1 MSRHRT
7 LSAAL
12 FTVALALGLGL
23 GAHAAAAEEEQKAD
37 VDDTVSGSIMK
48 DAVGDVVLTDRAEW
62 EAQLARYEG
71 RPHPPIYYLGASW
84 LGISPDFVVAAHEG
98 LDRIYLRDYKGA
110 RAKFGQM
117 NKDFPGMVIGP
128 VGDVLVWQALMLEN
142 FDFKFETQ
150 YQTASRQARQQ
161 LEQAV
166 VTPGNEAWEYF
177 LLAGMLGIESIHTM
191 RHEEYAKALSR
202 GYEAMKAVRKCQEL
216 APDFVDIQL
225 GDGLFDYWATVIS
238 RSTKLLPNTGDKRP
252 EGIRQMMRVQ
262 ERSLFLRAPAT
273 LALTF
278 TWIEEG
284 KRAKALESALRNYAL
299 YPKNIINNQVLGRVF
314 MYNRKYADAERI
326 FKEVQATDPKNQRSH
341 YYLGRLYVRWGKL
354 DAALA
359 SLTTY
364 LAFTD
369 LSDAHRGYALY
380 YKGQVH
386 YRKKQVDQAEAAWKQ
401 AWKVGKIKRA
411 KTRLEK
417 LEERRAAGKSGKAG

>member
-1 MSRHRT
+1 M
-7 LSAAL
+7 
-12 FTVALALGLGL
+12 
-23 GAHAAAAEEEQKAD
+23 
-37 VDDTVSGSIMK
+37 
-48 DAVGDVVLTDRAEW
+48 
-62 EAQLARYEG
+62 
-71 RPHPPIYYLGASW
+71 
-84 LGISPDFVVAAHEG
+84 VAAHEG

-359 SLTTY
+359 SLATY
-364 LAFTD
+364 LAFT
-369 LSDAHRGYALY
+369 
-380 YKGQVH
+380 
-386 YRKKQVDQAEAAWKQ
+386 YRPTPTGATPCTTRAGPLPQEAADQAEAVEAGLEGGEDQ
-401 AWKVGKIKRA
+401 ARQDAPREARGARRGSPAGGLSRKGSAPASPPGRGLLGDLQLL
-411 KTRLEK
+411 TGFRL
-417 LEERRAAGKSGKAG
+417 RWPPAAGRGWRRGSSATGSTCRSTRAMAPRFSPFLTVGR